1 MNVSVLEKPKAIKIS
16 SKRQITIPAHLYEQ
30 AGFSDYALCTWTD
43 KGLLIQPLEVDD
55 EDDTVNI
62 LRALIAEGYEGEE
75 LIAQYRHERQ
85 RWAYVAAALE
95 EAERDV
101 AEGRTAPADEMMAR
115 LRAQYGL

>member
-85 RWAYVAAALE
+85 KWAYVAAALE
-95 EAERDV
+95 EADRDV
-101 AEGRTAPADEMMAR
+101 AEGRVDSYENMR
-115 LRAQYGL
+115 ERIREEYGF

>member
-16 SKRQITIPAHLYEQ
+16 SKRQITIPARLYEQ
-30 AGFSDYALCTWTD
+30 AGFGDYALCTWTD
-43 KGLLIQPLEVDD
+43 QGLLIQPIEADD
-55 EDDTVNI
+55 EDETVDI

-75 LIAQYRHERQ
+75 LIAQYRQERR

-101 AEGRTAPADEMMAR
+101 AEGRTDSYENMR
-115 LRAQYGL
+115 ERVREKYGF